1 MIIDGREYLDG
12 GFGTNNPCEE
22 IHAEVR
28 KMNNYSK
35 NCAATILS
43 VGTGKN
49 ENSRFAGTG
58 LARYFNYNNF
68 ARKWATDAEEPH
80 RRMLEKAETENFDYF
95 RLNVDEGLGP
105 MKLDE
110 WKATSRVRT
119 RLGKVTGK
127 LGSSKHANSTDTTEA
142 GCVSSQQAQERA
154 ESHVHT
160 QNGTIAEGTAS
171 RGISQTQ
178 EAQTEILPNPAYVD
192 PASGIEMSSLKAT
205 TPVDEPPLT
214 NPTNNHTDT
223 IHATGSLPQSREVNA
238 AQGKSSKFQAY
249 FQPKKTT
256 LEKIRG
262 YTETYLK
269 RTDVQQ
275 EIEKCAS
282 LLVKSRRARADAD
295 PQRWEKAC
303 FGAWYQCN
311 VTGCPRGEKEYD
323 GRRALRKHMLD
334 KHKELFPPQGNGKIE
349 AKLNSCKIII
359 H

>member
-1 MIIDGREYLDG
+1 MMIDGREYLDG

-28 KMNNYSK
+28 KMNNYSR

-49 ENSRFAGTG
+49 NENSRFAGKG
-58 LARYFNYNNF
+58 LARYLNYNNF
-68 ARKWATDAEEPH
+68 ARKWATDAEEAH
-80 RRMLEKAETENFDYF
+80 RRMLEKAEDEIFDYF

-110 WKATSRVRT
+110 WKATSRLRT
-119 RLGKVTGK
+119 RLGKVTGN

-142 GCVSSQQAQERA
+142 GCMNSQQAQEQA

-160 QNGTIAEGTAS
+160 QNGTIAEGTVS
-171 RGISQTQ
+171 RGIPQTQ
-178 EAQTEILPNPAYVD
+178 EAQTESLPNPAFVD
-192 PASGIEMSSLKAT
+192 PLEAT

-214 NPTNNHTDT
+214 NPTNNHNDT
-223 IHATGSLPQSREVNA
+223 THATGSPPQSREGNA
-238 AQGKSSKFQAY
+238 AQGKSSKLQAY
-249 FQPKKTT
+249 FQPRKTT

-262 YTETYLK
+262 YTQTYLQ
-269 RTDVQQ
+269 RSDVQQ
-275 EIEKCAS
+275 EIEKCAG
-282 LLVKSRRARADAD
+282 LLVKSRRARAKAD

-334 KHKELFPPQGNGKIE
+334 KHKELFPPQGNGRIE